1 MTPADLLPKV
11 KANLILDTDEDDALL
26 LDIIAAAIAYAEG
39 YQHRA
44 AGYYATGDMP
54 ATTQQGV
61 TMLAS
66 HLYES
71 KDGSTGGFYADNPAA
86 AAQAREAVHNLLKM
100 DRDWGAAI

>member
-1 MTPADLLPKV
+1 
-11 KANLILDTDEDDALL
+11 
-26 LDIIAAAIAYAEG
+26 
-39 YQHRA
+39 
-44 AGYYATGDMP
+44 
-54 ATTQQGV
+54 V